1 MEDKTFAIN
10 ALEFLFIIVTCAT
23 GTITILYSIF
33 AWLLTNKLYK
43 IDEKELLDSYG
54 DLWLSYT
61 KYYKWLG
68 VTLKVKKG
76 PFRAIAT
83 ESINLRVKSRMF
95 KELEEELRLKA
106 SLKPVIKLN
115 NK

>member
-1 MEDKTFAIN
+1 MEDKTFTLN

-23 GTITILYSIF
+23 GTITIIYSIF
-33 AWLLTNKLYK
+33 GWLLANRLYE
-43 IDEKELLDSYG
+43 IDEQELLDKYG

-68 VTLKVKKG
+68 ITFKIKKG
-76 PFRAIAT
+76 PFRANAT
-83 ESINLRVKSRMF
+83 ESVSLRVESRRL
-95 KELEEELRLKA
+95 KDLEEELRLKE